1 MSNTILLKS
10 VNTTFYKEAPANGNV
25 TPGNF
30 LQRATDGDFE
40 VKTSTAPQKLIAVEN
55 DLTAGEISTVYANG
69 DRVRAVYLS
78 SGDEVYTF
86 VAAGADAIVIG
97 DLLVFDGAGGVKK
110 ATTQADLG
118 GTLTGT
124 TDGDMADI
132 ADIALTTGDTYTDT
146 AVNNAV
152 NTAIGEAN
160 LQLKELQTAL
170 NAILPQ
176 TDAPVVATAIEA
188 VDNSGEAAAARIKVE
203 MV

>member
-10 VNTTFYKEAPANGNV
+10 VNTTFYKEAPANGTI

-40 VKTSTAPQKLIAVEN
+40 VKTTTAPQKLIAVEN
-55 DLTAGEISTVYANG
+55 DLTAGEISTNYSSG

-78 SGDEVYTF
+78 SGDEVYTL

-110 ATTQADLG
+110 ATSQAALG

-132 ADIALTTGDTYTDT
+132 ADIALTTGDTYSDT

>member
-10 VNTTFYKEAPANGNV
+10 VNTTFYKEAPANGTI

-40 VKTSTAPQKLIAVEN
+40 VKTTTAPQKLIAVEN
-55 DLTAGEISTVYANG
+55 DLTAGEISTNYSSG

-78 SGDEVYTF
+78 SGDEVYTL
-86 VAAGADAIVIG
+86 VAAGAAAIVIG

-110 ATTQADLG
+110 ATSQAELG

-132 ADIALTTGDTYTDT
+132 SNIALSTGDTYSDT
-146 AVNNAV
+146 SVNDAV
-152 NTAIGEAN
+152 NTAIASAN

-188 VDNSGEAAAARIKVE
+188 VDNSGEGAVARIKVE